1 MEYYINKGEQF
12 LAVHFNRISFEEL
25 WSFTNGN
32 VSELSIEGEE
42 PGQAYCTLKSYYGDI
57 QIQEGDYVFTDG
69 ISYYALPPDYFTK
82 INEIAVQ
89 NFKPPVEEEPIKK
102 Q

>member
-1 MEYYINKGEQF
+1 MEYYINKGKQF
-12 LAVHFNRISFEEL
+12 SAVHFNRINFEEL
-25 WSFTNGN
+25 WAFTNGN
-32 VSELSIEGEE
+32 VYELSIKGEE

-69 ISYYALPPDYFTK
+69 RNYYALPPDYFTE

-102 Q
+102 